1 MNWASYLL
9 SLCLHLAVFLLIM
22 FWPSSPPVNLET
34 PPVMISLVDGAP
46 GGNRTPSSILGK
58 MGKPT
63 DGPKDVSPP
72 AKKADAAAPE
82 RPEVKADP
90 TADKARPVEAKPE
103 PRVEHKPEPK
113 PEVKPK
119 PKPEPKDATPVAD
132 KKDKKKKEDKKK
144 DDDRKPE
151 KPRKDDK
158 KKDDKKSTPKD
169 DKKTD
174 KKADKP
180 SQGDPVAAAM
190 KQARREA
197 TSRVESGDRGSS
209 VEQALAQARRNAG
222 GDGGGGGG
230 EGDGPG
236 GGGLNDVYM
245 GQVMLA
251 VRPNWSFTS
260 ATRLNL
266 VCVVRV
272 KVNLQGE
279 VEKVDVTQSSGA
291 PAGRGPSRR
300 RRRNSTPSWTL
311 SSPSM
316 NSWAASR
323 SVKAVVPGG
332 TAALTSW
339 GSCPPG
345 PVPPIPPAL
354 RCAGSAACGLRRHA
368 PVCPHGGHMKR
379 TLSRPA
385 ALLSLLPVFLLC
397 LAPLHARAAGAAAA
411 DVANGYAGEAMA
423 KILANWAAPADRGK
437 VRIVVRVDAE
447 GKVERCGYLEKSASQ
462 ALNDSVCSAV
472 MKTADLGK
480 PPYGMSQ
487 DVYLTFWQGG
497 MADLSGISRRQA
509 ARKASGAGAPAA
521 AAAPEGRSG
530 PVTLDSKPATL
541 TTPLKAQ
548 DAYGP
553 GHAAYFRKLVRELR
567 DATYIPAELA
577 KGTYYATV
585 RLELDA
591 TGKILNHSL
600 LQSSGSELLD
610 RYVRQG
616 IRRAGKVSPPPAA
629 VGRFVNVTLTLV
641 R

>member
-1 MNWASYLL
+1 
-9 SLCLHLAVFLLIM
+9 
-22 FWPSSPPVNLET
+22 
-34 PPVMISLVDGAP
+34 
-46 GGNRTPSSILGK
+46 
-58 MGKPT
+58 
-63 DGPKDVSPP
+63 
-72 AKKADAAAPE
+72 
-82 RPEVKADP
+82 
-90 TADKARPVEAKPE
+90 
-103 PRVEHKPEPK
+103 
-113 PEVKPK
+113 
-119 PKPEPKDATPVAD
+119 
-132 KKDKKKKEDKKK
+132 
-144 DDDRKPE
+144 
-151 KPRKDDK
+151 
-158 KKDDKKSTPKD
+158 
-169 DKKTD
+169 
-174 KKADKP
+174 
-180 SQGDPVAAAM
+180 
-190 KQARREA
+190 
-197 TSRVESGDRGSS
+197 
-209 VEQALAQARRNAG
+209 
-222 GDGGGGGG
+222 
-230 EGDGPG
+230 
-236 GGGLNDVYM
+236 
-245 GQVMLA
+245 
-251 VRPNWSFTS
+251 
-260 ATRLNL
+260 
-266 VCVVRV
+266 
-272 KVNLQGE
+272 
-279 VEKVDVTQSSGA
+279 
-291 PAGRGPSRR
+291 
-300 RRRNSTPSWTL
+300 
-311 SSPSM
+311 
-316 NSWAASR
+316 
-323 SVKAVVPGG
+323 
-332 TAALTSW
+332 
-339 GSCPPG
+339 
-345 PVPPIPPAL
+345 
-354 RCAGSAACGLRRHA
+354 
-368 PVCPHGGHMKR
+368 MKR

-447 GKVERCGYLEKSASQ
+447 GKVERCGYIEKSASQ

-521 AAAPEGRSG
+521 AAAPEDRSG